1 MPILIR
7 FCEAGNPIGGKTHS
21 MKVQF
26 LGAARTVTGS
36 MHLLT
41 VNGARI
47 LLDCGLF
54 QGKRKESFER
64 NRNLPFDARTIDT
77 LVLSHAHIDHSG
89 NIPSLVKAGFQGNIY
104 ATPAT
109 RDLCSAML
117 RDSGHIQEYD
127 AYYVN
132 KKRARKGLAPVEPLY
147 TVEDAATSLL
157 NFISVGYDRQLPVAP
172 GVSVTF
178 RDAGHI
184 LGSAVVVLDIDED
197 GQKSRLVFTGD
208 LGRKGMPIL
217 RDPQPVENADY
228 FITESTY
235 GDRLHDTIESADEAL
250 RSVITDTYQRGG
262 KVIVPAFSVG
272 RTQELVYAL
281 HRLSQARQIPELPIF
296 VDSPLSVNVTEIF
309 RLHPEC
315 YDEEVNRFLPSSNH
329 RDPFGFHRLT
339 YVRAVESSK
348 ELNLLQEPAVI
359 ISASGMCEAG
369 RILHHLKNNVED
381 PRSTVLIVGWQAPY
395 TLGRRLVERQPVVKI
410 FGEKYHLKATVK
422 TINGFSA
429 HADRDE
435 LLAYARQLQPS
446 RLKSAF
452 VVHGEEASSL
462 ALAKG
467 LRDLG
472 LGRVIVPQPAEEFEL

>member
-1 MPILIR
+1 
-7 FCEAGNPIGGKTHS
+7 
-21 MKVQF
+21 MKLQF
-26 LGAARTVTGS
+26 YGAVRTVTGS
-36 MHLLT
+36 MHMLT

-54 QGKRKESFER
+54 QGSRSAAFER
-64 NRNLPFDARTIDT
+64 NRSLPFEASSVDT

-89 NIPSLVKAGFQGNIY
+89 NIPSLVKNGFRGNIFT
-104 ATPAT
+104 TPAS

-127 AYYVN
+127 TVYLN
-132 KKRARKGLAPVEPLY
+132 KKRARRGLPPLQPLY
-147 TVEDAATSLL
+147 TVQDATDSLKQ
-157 NFISVGYDRQLPVAP
+157 FIGLGYDRPLSVAP
-172 GVSVTF
+172 GVTLTF

-184 LGSAVVVLDIDED
+184 LGSAITVLDIEEN
-197 GQKSRLVFTGD
+197 GGSRRLAFTGD
-208 LGRKGMPIL
+208 LGRSGMPIL
-217 RDPQPVENADY
+217 RDPYVPEDVDLL
-228 FITESTY
+228 ITESTY
-235 GDRLHDTIESADEAL
+235 GDRLHDPIETTERQL
-250 RSVITDTYQRGG
+250 RDVVVDTYRRGG

-281 HRLSQARQIPELPIF
+281 HRLWEARDLPDLPIF

-315 YDEEVNRFLPSSNH
+315 YDDDLNRFIAAGKR

-339 YVRAVESSK
+339 YIRSVEASK
-348 ELNLLQEPAVI
+348 ELNFLREPAII

-381 PRSTVLIVGWQAPY
+381 PRNTVLIVGWQAPH
-395 TLGRRLVERQPVVKI
+395 TLGRRLVERRPVVKI
-410 FGEKYHLKATVK
+410 FGEEYKLKARVK

-429 HADRDE
+429 HADRRE
-435 LLAYARQLQPS
+435 LLDYAQ
-446 RLKSAF
+446 RLGPERLAGAF

-462 ALAKG
+462 ALADG
-467 LRDLG
+467 LRELG
-472 LGRVIVPQPAEEFEL
+472 VKHVVVPKLGEVIER

>member
-1 MPILIR
+1 
-7 FCEAGNPIGGKTHS
+7 
-21 MKVQF
+21 MKIQF
-26 LGAARTVTGS
+26 WGAVRTVTGS
-36 MHLLT
+36 THLLM
-41 VNGARI
+41 VNGSRI

-54 QGKRKESFER
+54 QGKRQESFER
-64 NRNLPFDARTIDT
+64 NRNLPFDGNTIDA
-77 LVLSHAHIDHSG
+77 LILSHAHIDHSG
-89 NIPSLVKAGFQGNIY
+89 NIPSLVKDGFKGNIY
-104 ATPAT
+104 TTPAT

-127 AYYVN
+127 VVYIN
-132 KKRARKGLAPVEPLY
+132 KKRAKKGLPPVEPLY
-147 TVEDAATSLL
+147 TVDDAAESLKY
-157 NFISVGYDRQLPVAP
+157 FVTVGYSRPLPVVP

-184 LGSAVVVLDIDED
+184 LGSAIVVLDVEENN
-197 GQKSRLVFTGD
+197 QKSRLVFTGD
-208 LGRKGMPIL
+208 LGRKDMPIL
-217 RDPQPVENADY
+217 RDPEIVEEVDHL
-228 FITESTY
+228 IIESTY
-235 GDRLHDTIESADEAL
+235 GDRQHDPAEAASKAL
-250 RSVITDTYQRGG
+250 RDVIVDTYRRGG

-281 HRLSQARQIPELPIF
+281 HQLTEAKDIPELPIF

-315 YDEEVNRFLPSSNH
+315 YDQEVNQFLSEGDR

-339 YVRAVESSK
+339 YIRSVEGSK
-348 ELNLLQEPAVI
+348 DLNFLREPAVI

-369 RILHHLKNNVED
+369 RILHHLKNSIED
-381 PRSTVLIVGWQAPY
+381 PRNTVLIVGWQAPH

-410 FGEKYHLKATVK
+410 FGEEYSLKARVE

-435 LLAYARQLQPS
+435 LLDYVRQLGAG
-446 RLKSAF
+446 RLKAAL
-452 VVHGEEASSL
+452 VVHGEETSSL
-462 ALAKG
+462 SLADG

-472 LGRVIVPQPAEEFEL
+472 VPRVIVPKPGDEFEL